1 MVSIAYIGEPL
12 SIEEAQ
18 EKLNE
23 AVTVDDF
30 VSSMQGEEKELYD
43 KLSDEE
49 KSKYTELSFTITS
62 VDEKDGL
69 VEYRNGLDEQ
79 VVVIFTKTE
88 K

>member
-18 EKLNE
+18 KKLNE
-23 AVTVDDF
+23 AVTVDYF

-49 KSKYTELSFTITS
+49 KAKYTELSFTITS
-62 VDEKDGL
+62 VNNKGPL

-79 VVVIFTKTE
+79 VVVIFTQA
-88 K
+88 

>member
-23 AVTVDDF
+23 NVTVDDF
-30 VSSMQGEEKELYD
+30 VSSMVGEEKELYD
-43 KLSDEE
+43 KLSEEE

-62 VDEKDGL
+62 VDEKEDL
-69 VEYRNGLDEQ
+69 IEYRNVLDEQ
-79 VVVIFTKTE
+79 VVVIFTKT
-88 K
+88 KK

>member
-18 EKLNE
+18 ERLNE
-23 AVTVDDF
+23 SVSKDDF

-43 KLSDEE
+43 KLSEEE
-49 KSKYTELSFTITS
+49 KVKYTELSFTITS
-62 VDEKDGL
+62 VNDKGTL

-79 VVVIFTKTE
+79 VVVIFTKA
-88 K
+88 

>member
-23 AVTVDDF
+23 NVTVDDF
-30 VSSMQGEEKELYD
+30 VSSMVGEEKELYD
-43 KLSDEE
+43 KLSEEE

-79 VVVIFTKTE
+79 VVVIFTQT
-88 K
+88 

>member
-18 EKLNE
+18 EVLNKN
-23 AVTVDDF
+23 VTVDDF

-43 KLSDEE
+43 KLSEEE
-49 KSKYTELSFTITS
+49 KNKYTEMSFTITS
-62 VDEKDGL
+62 VDEKEDL
-69 VEYRNGLDEQ
+69 IEYRNGLDEQ
-79 VVVIFTKTE
+79 VVVIFTQTK

>member
-18 EKLNE
+18 KRLNE
-23 AVTVDDF
+23 NVTKEDF

-43 KLSDEE
+43 KLSQTE
-49 KSKYTELSFTITS
+49 KVKYTELSFTITS
-62 VDEKDGL
+62 VNDKGPL

-79 VVVIFTKTE
+79 VVVIFTKTKE
-88 K
+88 

>member
-18 EKLNE
+18 KRLNE
-23 AVTVDDF
+23 SVSKDDF
-30 VSSMQGEEKELYD
+30 VSCMQGEEKELYD

-49 KSKYTELSFTITS
+49 KAKYTELSFTITS

-79 VVVIFTKTE
+79 IVVIFTKTE